1 MCKSFLVLW
10 KTKVHM
16 ANWVFTCVRNVF
28 TQEKHEMHLTA
39 PFFFVYKSALIS
51 RVCSSPDSNQ
61 DIAMLGNHFPSPL
74 ALILWKQGPSK
85 PSWYF
90 IVAHEAFQ
98 PLGMKAIEVNVG
110 GIFASLTF
118 YLRFPVSLPSTRL
131 IHAFMWTSNGI
142 DLQFAFWIRH
152 FLFQQSD
159 KHIGPMSW
167 PHDHT
172 SFYV

>member
-1 MCKSFLVLW
+1 MCQECFYPGKAWNAFDCSF
-10 KTKVHM
+10 
-16 ANWVFTCVRNVF
+16 FF
-28 TQEKHEMHLTA
+28 
-39 PFFFVYKSALIS
+39 PFFLYKSALIS